1 MSHHKQVL
9 RETLFSWLPLA
20 VAIIV
25 VSGLVYIVAQQNYR
39 LSANDPQI
47 QIAQDIAAA
56 LTKGEAQSNAIVP
69 SAPASEM
76 APSLSTFVAIYS
88 ATGTPVGSSA
98 ALDGQLPTIAENI
111 LVATKKTGE
120 NRVTWQPKPGI
131 RIAAVITS
139 FTSPTESGFVLVGRS
154 LKETDNRIAQVGI
167 ISAIATLVALL
178 LSFLVMWQLAKK
190 STPHH
195 EHMEH
200 EGEHHHTHP
209 A

>member
-1 MSHHKQVL
+1 
-9 RETLFSWLPLA
+9 
-20 VAIIV
+20 
-25 VSGLVYIVAQQNYR
+25 
-39 LSANDPQI
+39 
-47 QIAQDIAAA
+47 
-56 LTKGEAQSNAIVP
+56 
-69 SAPASEM
+69 
-76 APSLSTFVAIYS
+76 
-88 ATGTPVGSSA
+88 
-98 ALDGQLPTIAENI
+98 
-111 LVATKKTGE
+111 
-120 NRVTWQPKPGI
+120 VTWQPKPGI